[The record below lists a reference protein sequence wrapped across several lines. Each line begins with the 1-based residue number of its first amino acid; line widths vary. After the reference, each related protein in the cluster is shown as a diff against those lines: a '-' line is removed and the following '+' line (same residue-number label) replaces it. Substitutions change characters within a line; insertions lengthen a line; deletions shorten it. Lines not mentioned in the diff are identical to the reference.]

1 MYLLDFGTCI
11 SYLYTV
17 AMMISKTYIF
27 TVFGIQRTSLFFPL
41 QWRRKIIKL
50 KKLEAKWY
58 IAIKP
63 LMGYIKGFRPSAL
76 IFHEWNKIVSYS
88 FSSTIQIIRGMK
100 RGSFLQHSTLCLIM
114 IWRKLDTVRNIL
126 HIFMPP
132 WKRGHIVLQLSVG
145 GYVGR
150 YVGWSVGRSVGL

>member
-41 QWRRKIIKL
+41 LWRRKIIKL

-63 LMGYIKGFRPSAL
+63 LMGYIFLFILLKGFRPSAL

-88 FSSTIQIIRGMK
+88 FSSSVIEYNSNEKLLEAWSEARFYK
-100 RGSFLQHSTLCLIM
+100 NQHY
-114 IWRKLDTVRNIL
+114 
-126 HIFMPP
+126 
-132 WKRGHIVLQLSVG
+132 VLSWYEENLTQ
-145 GYVGR
+145 
-150 YVGWSVGRSVGL
+150 

>member
-27 TVFGIQRTSLFFPL
+27 TVFGIQRTSLLFPL

-63 LMGYIKGFRPSAL
+63 LMGYIKGFRPSGL

-88 FSSTIQIIRGMK
+88 FSSSVIEYNSNEKLLEAWSGARFYKNQHYVLSWYEENLTQYKQIAY
-100 RGSFLQHSTLCLIM
+100 FFVTH
-114 IWRKLDTVRNIL
+114 
-126 HIFMPP
+126 
-132 WKRGHIVLQLSVG
+132 
-145 GYVGR
+145 
-150 YVGWSVGRSVGL
+150 